1 MHLTGWPVADPR
13 FSISLLLEKC
23 ARNRGQGDRG
33 AERRA
38 AGACAWSLR
47 GRCSGVGEHQVC
59 VGRSRRVCP
68 QSLCAGRGCRKCFG
82 ARAASRGRSEEGCVR
97 ELFARSASP
106 GPGVQ
111 RSCPPPPAPSARPAP
126 TSASRLFLVPG
137 SQGRRSPG
145 NPAGTAPPGRRCSLP
160 RPRRRLS
167 GAHPASQ
174 RGAGAAG
181 RGNAGWAQVQRTGPP
196 QHGNVGCPPPP
207 APSSPTRQSPFRE
220 FFASCLLRRG
230 WGRGRG
236 RSFSISLV
244 PSRCQPPVSKS
255 LTLPSTYGRVNNYL
269 ALGIGSAAPGGQSL
283 QPGKTTT
290 SGGGERREAFGWPWV
305 SGSSLVSSP
314 PLSAAPQ
321 TASGALGI
329 FSVVTWAAALRAFL
343 ESESASAAPFSQA
356 SQQPHQLQAPT
367 WPCLAR

>member
-1 MHLTGWPVADPR
+1 MHLTRWAAADPR
-13 FSISLLLEKC
+13 FPIPHLLEKC
-23 ARNRGQGDRG
+23 AHNRGQGDRG

-82 ARAASRGRSEEGCVR
+82 ARAAPRGRSEEGCVR
-97 ELFARSASP
+97 ELFAHPASP

-111 RSCPPPPAPSARPAP
+111 RSCPPPPTRSARPAP

-181 RGNAGWAQVQRTGPP
+181 RGECGVGLRCGGLGPCHSGTWGVFLRPPRLRPRASPLLGNSLPLASSGAGGAGTEGVRSPFPWFLPGVSLPNPYSSQYLWSRKQL
-196 QHGNVGCPPPP
+196 
-207 APSSPTRQSPFRE
+207 PSSGNW
-220 FFASCLLRRG
+220 LR
-230 WGRGRG
+230 
-236 RSFSISLV
+236 S
-244 PSRCQPPVSKS
+244 PPVGNPFNLVRPQRQGEGKGERR
-255 LTLPSTYGRVNNYL
+255 PG
-269 ALGIGSAAPGGQSL
+269 GPGSAAAPWRARLPSPQL
-283 QPGKTTT
+283 
-290 SGGGERREAFGWPWV
+290 RR
-305 SGSSLVSSP
+305 P
-314 PLSAAPQ
+314 PLGP
-321 TASGALGI
+321 
-329 FSVVTWAAALRAFL
+329 
-343 ESESASAAPFSQA
+343 
-356 SQQPHQLQAPT
+356 
-367 WPCLAR
+367 